1 MAEGIELAAQD
12 NPHHARAMDL
22 MKEQLLIVFAL
33 RLGGIGINIDIPA
46 EEINATGDY
55 VMTLRQDPE
64 INVFT
69 FAVQKKH

>member
-1 MAEGIELAAQD
+1 
-12 NPHHARAMDL
+12 

-33 RLGGIGINIDIPA
+33 RLGGVGINIDVPA